1 MLSAPTANAPDKSKY
16 LLLLQQQNASTT
28 TYVRPHSAGLV
39 PWEKRREG
47 EEAARE
53 LLVLTISSAN
63 GRARVHGQGGEGH
76 NEGPSVGGAVY
87 TVVCQCG
94 WLALLL
100 VEKMGK
106 LAHISLMAA
115 APFEE
120 EKEDC
125 SSSFVTFPGVTM
137 SI

>member
-28 TYVRPHSAGLV
+28 IYVRAASLCCFSTLG
-39 PWEKRREG
+39 KK
-47 EEAARE
+47 EAARE